1 MEEKKLD
8 LNSIIGFILI
18 AGILVYMLYQNRPTP
33 EEIEAQEK
41 AKQEQVQTEEKAKET
56 KDEFQTTP
64 EDFSATAAT
73 DSVQLSDLKNRIGAF
88 AYSSSLP
95 SAQDEFTVFENEVLY
110 IKVNNK
116 GGYFSE
122 VKLKQFVTYDSIPV
136 YLIKD
141 QNAIFNLNFG
151 TTDNR
156 ALNTQDLYFQ
166 PTLSASGNSK
176 ILSMKLKVSETKFLE
191 YRYELKPNDYMLGFS
206 VRSQGLNDV
215 INSSQ
220 EVKLDWKLKGMR
232 HSKSI
237 TYENRYTRLTY
248 QHENG
253 DKVSKLG
260 QTGDDEEIETDVNW
274 LSYRQHF
281 FSSIL
286 LTEKPFKT
294 ANLKSFNLA
303 IDEEVDTLFT
313 KSYAATIPLE
323 LNGGELNESLSMYY
337 GPTDGKILK
346 SYDKNLEESIPY
358 GWGLFGWINKH
369 AFIPLFGF
377 LSGFLPYGI
386 AIIIMTILVRLV
398 LSPVLYKSYL
408 SQAKMKIL
416 KPEITEI
423 SAKYK
428 DNPMKKQKET
438 MALYSKAGASP
449 MSGCL
454 PALVQLPV
462 FYALFMFF
470 PTAFELR
477 QKSFLWA
484 EDLSSY
490 DTIAELPFR
499 IPIYGDHVSLF
510 PILASIAI
518 FFYMKMTTGQQ
529 AASQPTQE
537 GMPDMAKMMKYMI
550 YFSPI
555 MMLFF
560 FNNYASGLSLYYFI
574 SNLITIGIMLV
585 IKNYIL
591 DEDKIHAQIQ
601 VNKQKPKKQGK
612 FQKKMSEMMEKA
624 EEQKK
629 AKEKGKK

>member
-18 AGILVYMLYQNRPTP
+18 AGILIYMLYQNQPTP
-33 EEIEAQEK
+33 EELQAQEE
-41 AKQEQVQTEEKAKET
+41 AKQEQLEAQKKAEEANDTFKTTTADFT
-56 KDEFQTTP
+56 ATQTT
-64 EDFSATAAT
+64 
-73 DSVQLSDLKNRIGAF
+73 DSTQLANLRNKIGDF
-88 AYSSSLP
+88 AYSASLP
-95 SAQDEFTVFENEVLY
+95 SATDATTVLENEVLQ

-116 GGYFSE
+116 GGYFAE
-122 VKLKQFVTYDSIPV
+122 VKLKQFVNHDSVPV

-141 QNAIFNLNFG
+141 QSAIFNINFG

-156 ALNTQDLYFQ
+156 TLNTSDLYFQ
-166 PTLSASGNSK
+166 PSLTKNGDNQV
-176 ILSMKLKVSETKFLE
+176 LSMRLKVSENQFLE

-206 VRSQGLNDV
+206 VRSQGLSNIINGSQDV
-215 INSSQ
+215 
-220 EVKLDWKLKGMR
+220 VLDWKLKGYR
-232 HSKSI
+232 HAKSI

-248 QHENG
+248 EHENG
-253 DKVSKLG
+253 DKISKLS
-260 QTGDDEEIETDVNW
+260 QAGDDEEVEEDVNW

-286 LTEKPFKT
+286 LTDKPFESVSLSSKT
-294 ANLKSFNLA
+294 LA
-303 IDEEVDTLFT
+303 IDEEIDTVFT
-313 KSYAATIPLE
+313 KSYAAAIPLK
-323 LNGGELNESLSMYY
+323 LSGGELNESMNMYY
-337 GPTDGKILK
+337 GPTDGTVLK
-346 SYDKNLEESIPY
+346 KYDRNLEESIPY
-358 GWGLFGWINKH
+358 GWGIFGWINKSL
-369 AFIPLFGF
+369 FIPLFGF
-377 LSGFLPYGI
+377 LSSVFPYGI
-386 AIIIMTILVRLV
+386 AIIIMTIVVRLV

-423 SAKYK
+423 SQKYK
-428 DNPMKKQKET
+428 DNPMKRQQET

-454 PALVQLPV
+454 PALLQLPV

-529 AASQPTQE
+529 VASQPTQE
-537 GMPDMAKMMKYMI
+537 GMPDMGKMMKYMI

-574 SNLITIGIMLV
+574 SNLITIGIMIV

-591 DEDKIHAQIQ
+591 DEEKIHARIQ
-601 VNKQKPKKQGK
+601 ENKKKPKKQSK
-612 FQKKMSEMMEKA
+612 FQRRMQEMMEKA

-629 AKEKGKK
+629 QQQKRKR